1 MDIHLGN
8 ALIGLNRSIDHLSTD
23 AYCEKFSEPDTVPV
37 TRADGLPLTANV
49 PSVATRPRSIQKNA
63 EDLTPD
69 DARRLVLCD
78 FGEAFNPSTTS
89 RTGKES
95 RTPWAKR
102 APEAFFEPER
112 ALSYPSDI
120 WSLGISIWDIVG
132 TNDIFSSDLASRDE
146 IIAAQIE
153 VLGWDELPSAWQD
166 IWNRPKTKEGDEYSL
181 PRAPHPKSEPSPPL
195 EQAFEKIVQ
204 EYRREFPEY
213 GIFEADETAAI
224 LALMRGMLKLDPRKR
239 MTMDEVL
246 QSEWMLKWAMPELR
260 KAMDE
265 SSVDTSQLTWP
276 PFDQRN
282 K

>member
-1 MDIHLGN
+1 
-8 ALIGLNRSIDHLSTD
+8 
-23 AYCEKFSEPDTVPV
+23 
-37 TRADGLPLTANV
+37 
-49 PSVATRPRSIQKNA
+49 
-63 EDLTPD
+63 
-69 DARRLVLCD
+69 
-78 FGEAFNPSTTS
+78 
-89 RTGKES
+89 
-95 RTPWAKR
+95 
-102 APEAFFEPER
+102 
-112 ALSYPSDI
+112 
-120 WSLGISIWDIVG
+120 VG